1 MALFRV
7 NPCLSMARWMPAIA
21 RPQRLSSVNRRNLR
35 DSQLKTARN
44 YADRLA
50 RGMAFSKGA
59 LLLRRAAATASV
71 LLLVLYAAGPC
82 VVFFFAVSP
91 KSAAQQL
98 RLFELPV
105 IFWRFGPLLSL

>member
-1 MALFRV
+1 MLTAWPEVWRSAKVLCYCAGRRQQRV
-7 NPCLSMARWMPAIA
+7 GFCWCS
-21 RPQRLSSVNRRNLR
+21 
-35 DSQLKTARN
+35 T
-44 YADRLA
+44 
-50 RGMAFSKGA
+50 
-59 LLLRRAAATASV
+59 
-71 LLLVLYAAGPC
+71 LLVPC